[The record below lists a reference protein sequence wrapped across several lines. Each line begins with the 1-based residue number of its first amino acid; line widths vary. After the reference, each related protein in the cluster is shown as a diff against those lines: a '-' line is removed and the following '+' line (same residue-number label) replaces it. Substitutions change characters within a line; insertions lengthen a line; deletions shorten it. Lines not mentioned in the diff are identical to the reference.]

1 MATKQ
6 TRPIYTD
13 LDINLDIHPI
23 SKDIIRISNEEAI
36 IRSVKNLLLTDYY
49 ERPFQYNIGSN
60 IRKLLFENFTPTTQ
74 AMLKEAIEE
83 TIISF
88 EPRCNII
95 DIVISPFEDNNA
107 VNVTFTFSVLN
118 REEPITLDFYLDRI
132 R

>member
-6 TRPIYTD
+6 IKPVYTD
-13 LDINLDIHPI
+13 LDINLGIHPI
-23 SKDIIRISNEEAI
+23 SKDIIKVTNEEAI
-36 IRSVKNLLLTDYY
+36 IRSVKNLLLTDFY

-60 IRKLLFENFTPTTQ
+60 IRKLLFENYTPTTQ
-74 AMLKEAIEE
+74 SMLKEAIQE
-83 TIISF
+83 TIESF

-107 VNVTFTFSVLN
+107 INVTFTFSVLN

>member
-1 MATKQ
+1 MTTVQTK
-6 TRPIYTD
+6 PVYTD
-13 LDINLDIHPI
+13 LDINLDYHPI
-23 SKDIIRISNEEAI
+23 SKDIVKITNEDAI

-49 ERPFQYNIGSN
+49 ERPFQHNIGSN
-60 IRKLLFENFTPTTQ
+60 IRKLLFENYTPTTQ
-74 AMLKEAIEE
+74 SMLKEAIQD
-83 TIISF
+83 TITSF

-107 VNVTFTFSVLN
+107 VNITFTFSVLN